1 MKIPTVEFLKFFAV
15 SSGTVHSNFPI
26 ILAIMIDQSDL
37 GFQYRASLLD
47 LRSESPMYYS
57 YSILGGVISRGDFH
71 KSSLG
76 GGVHDKV
83 IHGKLVT

>member
-26 ILAIMIDQSDL
+26 FLAILVVDQSVL

-47 LRSESPMYYS
+47 LRSENPMYSS
-57 YSILGGVISRGDFH
+57 YSILGSVISRGDFH
-71 KSSLG
+71 KSSLD

-83 IHGKLVT
+83 IHGI